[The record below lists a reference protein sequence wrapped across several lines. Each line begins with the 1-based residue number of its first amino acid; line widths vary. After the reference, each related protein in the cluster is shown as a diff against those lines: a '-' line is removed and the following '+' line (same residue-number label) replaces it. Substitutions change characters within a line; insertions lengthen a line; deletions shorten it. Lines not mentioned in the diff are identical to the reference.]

1 MSTVSGGLRIFTPK
15 IIGLTEWARPA
26 FIIQYFFIV
35 IVRGPN
41 GCDSVTSRIVSDA
54 HCNIPPQAPVFFAAA
69 VYLALKYAINL
80 NEENLRISPV
90 KQTFVKVFITIDTLT
105 TILQI
110 VGAALVS
117 LSVLGAA
124 MQCILKGCRS
134 LC

>member
-1 MSTVSGGLRIFTPK
+1 M
-15 IIGLTEWARPA
+15 
-26 FIIQYFFIV
+26 

-41 GCDSVTSRIVSDA
+41 GCDPITSCIASDA
-54 HCNIPPQAPVFFAAA
+54 HFDIPPQAPVFFAAA

-117 LSVLGAA
+117 LSVLEPAI
-124 MQCILKGCRS
+124 QWILKGCRS